1 MPQKRI
7 YSGKAVLSRSRGLT
21 FLIGSILLAALLVL
35 LIQPVQ
41 ALAYFFAVP
50 VNTVDVYVNE
60 DGTISLDYFYVF
72 DNQASG
78 EPIEYVD
85 IGMPTTNYDLGSVTA
100 TIDGAPVFR
109 VEDSTEVNGIA
120 LNLGSQAIP
129 SGQRGEVRAFIA
141 TVNGMLFKAKNQES
155 EPYASFQFQP
165 NFFGQQYITGRTDL
179 TVTLHLPPGLTSE
192 EPRWFQAQN
201 WPGDV
206 DPETG
211 LDENG
216 NVIYRWHTEEA
227 NLAEQYIFGASF
239 PARLVPEAVL
249 LTEVPFRFDLDSLCP
264 ALICLGFVGFTVFTI
279 WAAITGE
286 RKRRLQYLPPR
297 VAVEGNGIKRG
308 LTAVEAA
315 LLMQQPM
322 DKILTMILFSVVKK
336 SAARVAS
343 RSPMKLEFAKPVP
356 EGLHAY
362 ETEFLEAMAAPQT
375 AAQRRGLQ
383 QMMTRLVG
391 SVSEKMRGFSR
402 KETIAYYDDIMR
414 KAWQQV
420 EQAQTPE
427 MKMQS
432 FDDAMDWTMLDRN
445 FDDHTKEVFGPRPVI
460 LPTWWWRYDPT
471 IASSGMPGP
480 APSVPSVS
488 TAGNLPP
495 QGVSLPNLPGGDFAA
510 SMVGGM
516 QAFASNVVGDLT
528 SFTGGVTEKT
538 NPVPKTTASSSRRS
552 GGGGGGGRSCA
563 CACACACAGCACA
576 CAGGGR

>member
-1 MPQKRI
+1 MPHKRNHCV
-7 YSGKAVLSRSRGLT
+7 KAPLSRSRGIT
-21 FLIGSILLAALLVL
+21 FLVGTALLAALLVFI
-35 LIQPVQ
+35 IQPAQ

-50 VNTVDVYVNE
+50 VSTVDVYANA
-60 DGTISLDYFYVF
+60 DGTVSLDYYYLF
-72 DNQASG
+72 DNQARG
-78 EPIEYVD
+78 DPIEYVD
-85 IGMPTTNYDLGSVTA
+85 IGMPTTDYDRNSVTA
-100 TIDGAPVFR
+100 TIDGNPVFR

-129 SGQRGEVRAFIA
+129 PGQQGEVRAFIP
-141 TVNGMLFKAKNQES
+141 TVNGMLFKANTQEA
-155 EPYASFQFQP
+155 EPYASFQFEP

-179 TVTLHLPPGLTSE
+179 TVTLHLPPGLTTE
-192 EPRWFQAQN
+192 EPRWFPAKN
-201 WPGDV
+201 WPGSE

-211 LDENG
+211 VDENG
-216 NVIYRWHTEEA
+216 NVTYRWRAENA
-227 NLAEQYIFGASF
+227 NLASQYVFGAAF
-239 PARLVPEAVL
+239 PARLVPEAAL
-249 LTEVPFRFDLDSLCP
+249 LTEVPFTLNFESLCP
-264 ALICLGFVGFTVFTI
+264 AIICLGFVGFVIFTI

-336 SAARVAS
+336 GAARVTS
-343 RSPMKLEFAKPVP
+343 RDPMKLEMTQPAP
-356 EGLHAY
+356 EGLHDY
-362 ETEFLEAMAAPQT
+362 EAQFLEAMAQPQVGV
-375 AAQRRGLQ
+375 QRRGLQ
-383 QMMTRLVG
+383 EMMTKLVR
-391 SVSEKMRGFSR
+391 STSEKMRGFSR
-402 KETIAYYDDIMR
+402 KETLVYYEDIMR

-432 FDDAMDWTMLDRN
+432 FDDAMDWTMLDRK
-445 FDDHTKEVFGPRPVI
+445 FDDRTRDVFGPRPVI

-471 IASSGMPGP
+471 IAGSGMPGP
-480 APSVPSVS
+480 AAQAPSIPSA
-488 TAGNLPP
+488 TGNRPP

-528 SFTGGVTEKT
+528 AFTGGVTEKT
-538 NPVPKTTASSSRRS
+538 NPVPKTTTTTTRG
-552 GGGGGGGRSCA
+552 GGGGGGGRS